1 MAVNDIWVMDAFR
14 ASLKGDSAAFVNLSD
29 ANGRISRLMR
39 LGKFAELT
47 GLTKDCRA
55 AGMGLR
61 GYRFALLAEDGVVKW
76 FGEPRLTLEYDEMGQ
91 EKSKVD
97 NILANL

>member
-1 MAVNDIWVMDAFR
+1 MDAFR
-14 ASLKGDSAAFVNLSD
+14 ASLKGDSTAFINLSD
-29 ANGRISRLMR
+29 ANGTPCSS

-47 GLTKDCRA
+47 GLTKDCRG

-61 GYRFALLAEDGVVKW
+61 NYRFALLAEDGVVKW
-76 FGEPRLTLEYDEMGQ
+76 FGRLPLTSEYDEMGQ